1 MSDSRFTQTIIEER
15 IYLVAMVATGL
26 AGPAATIATG
36 LAGVAATIAT
46 GLVGLAVIVA
56 TEFVSLGELIP
67 NLRRSSLKAPTARI
81 D

>member
-1 MSDSRFTQTIIEER
+1 VSDSRFTQTIIEER

-36 LAGVAATIAT
+36 LAGLAVAIAT
-46 GLVGLAVIVA
+46 
-56 TEFVSLGELIP
+56 
-67 NLRRSSLKAPTARI
+67 RRA

>member
-26 AGPAATIATG
+26 A
-36 LAGVAATIAT
+36 
-46 GLVGLAVIVA
+46 GLAVIVA

>member
-26 AGPAATIATG
+26 VG
-36 LAGVAATIAT
+36 LAATIAT
-46 GLVGLAVIVA
+46 GLVGLAATIA